1 VFSPYYRRALARD
14 AATSPD
20 DHCAINVCLYSPG
33 AARWTMTERGARHVQ
48 RERSA
53 FAVGPSRMAW
63 HGDALQ
69 IDIDERSV
77 PLGRPVRGT
86 LRLHPS
92 ALSRFGAAL
101 DARGRHRWAPIAPCA
116 RIEVQMQ
123 QPALRWSGQA
133 YFDSNEGDEPIDRAF
148 KRWDWLRTAAPDG
161 ASAVIYDVL
170 PRDERRGASRL
181 VAQRFHA
188 DGSDSPFEAAARQPL
203 PPTALWRVARQ
214 VRAGEDGARVLRT
227 LEDTPFYAR
236 SLIELALQGGQRVTA
251 VHETLDADRLRARWV
266 QGLLPWRMPR
276 RG

>member
-1 VFSPYYRRALARD
+1 VFSPYYRRAFARD
-14 AATSPD
+14 AATLPD

-33 AARWTMTERGARHVQ
+33 ARRWTMTERGSRHVQ

-63 HGDALQ
+63 GGDALQ

-77 PLGRPVRGT
+77 PLLRPVRGT

-203 PPTALWRVARQ
+203 APTALWRVARQ
-214 VRAGEDGARVLRT
+214 VRAGEDGARLLRT